1 MNGMAF
7 PMLNK
12 DLKTIVRGKKARR
25 GEIKLYR
32 KKILL
37 LIVRLAIYRGDDDKN
52 LEKTLIHSYL
62 KSELSLS

>member
-1 MNGMAF
+1 MKGMAF

-25 GEIKLYR
+25 GELKLYR

-37 LIVRLAIYRGDDDKN
+37 LIVRLAIY
-52 LEKTLIHSYL
+52 
-62 KSELSLS
+62 

>member
-25 GEIKLYR
+25 GELKLYR